1 MKKILIIIPLCLFLS
16 SNVDAELETLPE
28 ETTVNSLIKNGYRI
42 IDTGAT
48 SKSLLYHLMK
58 GKNLVTCEIA
68 NGEINCIKP

>member
-1 MKKILIIIPLCLFLS
+1 MKKILIILFGSFLIS
-16 SNVDAELETLPE
+16 SNVNAELETLPE

-58 GKNLVTCEIA
+58 GKNLVSCEIA
-68 NGEINCIKP
+68 NGETICIKP